1 MTANVSHD
9 DGHDGRGGQDDE
21 SVNSAVLQVRIRLTL
36 APECADRSLQVPTD
50 IIAVPADAGRKKLSA
65 IINHLLDRKLTSEDE
80 EEDED
85 DGNDDSHKLPAISF
99 ECIIGRTNRLLR
111 TGLEREARRS
121 GLSLEEAISI
131 TYFPAQQ
138 APETSG
144 ESDPLPDWIAAMSYV
159 PERHVLC
166 TGCYDGSI
174 QVFRDDGEDSKVT
187 MVATKTLAHKGP
199 IHCLSATTTAEAMG
213 SEASIVWIATGSMDH
228 TLQLHQLDPTNALSL
243 YASCQGGHTSAIT
256 SIDLN
261 NNAMSLASGDW
272 DGNLCIWNL
281 TQEPVASEEENAT
294 PIAKKTKTTKEQ
306 SGSVSAKSTTSL
318 LSPTSSTRAHSSNI
332 SGISWGNFALRNRTS
347 APPLHLTTASWD
359 HSIKVWDVT
368 RQDCLLTLNVSR
380 VVTCLDTSYHSDGI
394 VATGHADCTIRLW
407 DTRTGVLGDAAK
419 DAASLVVADTT
430 FLPSHK
436 EWITAVQWSRD
447 HPFHLASTSHDGT
460 VKLWDIRSA
469 LPLHTYRA
477 FPKKVKGLS
486 LSYGHGDGVTYVGGA
501 DCVVKQ
507 LHCADVNASNQIR

>member
-1 MTANVSHD
+1 MTSNVSHD
-9 DGHDGRGGQDDE
+9 DGNNGRGGQDDDE
-21 SVNSAVLQVRIRLTL
+21 SVDSAVLQVRIRLTL

-50 IIAVPADAGRKKLSA
+50 IIAVPADASRKKLSA

-80 EEDED
+80 EVDED
-85 DGNDDSHKLPAISF
+85 DDNEDSHKLPAITF

-159 PERHVLC
+159 PERRVLC

-174 QVFRDDGEDSKVT
+174 QVFRDDVEDGKVT
-187 MVATKTLAHKGP
+187 MVATRALAHKGP

-213 SEASIVWIATGSMDH
+213 RDASVWIATGSMDH
-228 TLQLHQLDPTNALSL
+228 TLQLHQLDSTNALSL

-256 SIDLN
+256 SVDLN
-261 NNAMSLASGDW
+261 NNTMSLASGDW
-272 DGNLCIWNL
+272 DGNLSLWNL
-281 TQEPVASEEENAT
+281 TLEPAAGEEESAT
-294 PIAKKTKTTKEQ
+294 PLAKKTKTTKVP
-306 SGSVSAKSTTSL
+306 SGGDSTKSTTPV

-332 SGISWGNFALRNRTS
+332 SGISWGNFALRNRTI

-359 HSIKVWDVT
+359 HSIKVWDMT

-380 VVTCLDTSYHSDGI
+380 VVTCLDTSYHSEGI
-394 VATGHADCTIRLW
+394 VATGHADCTVRLW
-407 DTRTGVLGDAAK
+407 DTRTGVQGDAAK

-430 FLPSHK
+430 FRPSHK
-436 EWITAVQWSRD
+436 EWITALQWSRD

-486 LSYGHGDGVTYVGGA
+486 LSYGHGDGVIYVGGA

-507 LHCADVNASNQIR
+507 MHCADVNASKQ